1 MKFMKMHYKNIEE
14 IISVKNLYII
24 FSLSLL
30 ANVLLSIYL
39 IRVKPICERHH
50 IDEIDWS
57 YEEVPDEIM
66 AREIAD
72 AVEMER
78 IDHRD
83 KSEYD
88 VVAGFNS
95 QSNEWEITYEF
106 DESDGIIKKDII
118 CIRKDNGLIT
128 IQRRFRWVGD
138 EE

>member
-1 MKFMKMHYKNIEE
+1 MKK
-14 IISVKNLYII
+14 LYII

-39 IRVKPICERHH
+39 IRVKPVCERDH

-57 YEEVPDEIM
+57 YEKVPDEIM

-72 AVEMER
+72 VVEMER

-83 KSEYD
+83 ESEYD
-88 VVAGFNS
+88 VVVGFNS

-106 DESDGIIKKDII
+106 EESDGLIKKDIV

-128 IQRRFRWVGD
+128 IQRRLCWEGD